1 METIVVMATKSELK
15 LADNPITMKTNVK
28 SFIVCVLTIGFLS
41 VTQAQIATIPFVN
54 DGLMYVKVK
63 VNNHPE
69 PLNFVFDTGASTV
82 VLDAK
87 IAEKI
92 GVKAD
97 YQQPTKGAG
106 GSEMYNIALAQKFQI
121 GTITLGDAHTVLV
134 DLERLTKRGNH
145 PIDGIIGYN
154 IMREYVTHIDYDQ
167 QVIQLYNGVDEIEG
181 KEAYTALEAAF
192 DYSQIP
198 QVNLEFTLDNNQKF
212 KGNFLFDSGANIT
225 FLLNTPFVKEKNI
238 ENLLEKTI
246 ENKAEGLT
254 TSSNFKIG
262 KIASVKLGD
271 FTFGEMP
278 LDLSNS
284 KAGVMASSNFTGI
297 LGVKIISRFN
307 LILDYANEKM
317 YLKPN
322 KTYHDAFEF
331 PRSGISL
338 AKEADAIKISN
349 VITAAEAYKKGIR
362 EGDELLEIDGII
374 ADDVRKCRE
383 LLKQKNANVKL
394 KIKDKTGAIKTITIL
409 LKRLI

>member
-1 METIVVMATKSELK
+1 METKSELK
-15 LADNPITMKTNVK
+15 LEDNHTTMKTNLYFFV
-28 SFIVCVLTIGFLS
+28 ICVLGFLS
-41 VTQAQIATIPFVN
+41 TAQAQIATIPFVN

-82 VLDAK
+82 VLDEK
-87 IAEKI
+87 IAAKI

-97 YQQPTKGAG
+97 YQQPAEGAG
-106 GSEMYNIALAQKFQI
+106 GTEMYNIALSQKFQV

-134 DLERLTKRGNH
+134 DLERLTKRGNN

-167 QVIQLYNGVDEIEG
+167 EVIQLYKSISDIEE
-181 KEAYTALEAAF
+181 KAAYTALEATF

-198 QVNLEFTLDNNQKF
+198 QVNLEFTLENNQKF
-212 KGNFLFDSGANIT
+212 KGNFLFDSGANLT

-238 ENLLEKTI
+238 ESLLEKTI

-262 KIASVKLGD
+262 KIASATLGG
-271 FTFGEMP
+271 FSFGEMP
-278 LDLSNS
+278 VDLSNS
-284 KAGVMASSNFTGI
+284 KAGVMSSSNYTGI
-297 LGVKIISRFN
+297 LGVKIINRFN
-307 LILDYANEKM
+307 WVLDYANKKM

-322 KTYHDAFEF
+322 KMYHNDFEF

-349 VITAAEAYKKGIR
+349 VITVAEAYQKGIR
-362 EGDELLEIDGII
+362 EGDQLLEINDVI
-374 ADDVRKCRE
+374 ADDVRKCRT
-383 LLKQKNANVKL
+383 LLKQKNTNVKL
-394 KIKDKTGAIKTITIL
+394 KIKDKTGSIKTVTIL